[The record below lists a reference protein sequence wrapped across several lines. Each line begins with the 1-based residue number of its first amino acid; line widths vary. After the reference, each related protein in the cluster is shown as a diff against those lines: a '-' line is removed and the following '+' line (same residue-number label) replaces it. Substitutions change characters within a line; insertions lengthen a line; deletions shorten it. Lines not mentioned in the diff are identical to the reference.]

1 MAVKELIGVVVS
13 DKTETT
19 KIVAVKQ
26 KVAHKVYKKVITQTK
41 RYAVHDISCN
51 AKMGDKVQ
59 IRETRPISKTKRW
72 SLMCVLEKSST

>member
-13 DKTETT
+13 DKKDTT

-41 RYAVHDISCN
+41 RYAVHDSSCG
-51 AKMGDKVQ
+51 AKIGDKVQ